1 MIAAVRPQRPPQ
13 APEQRESLL
22 AVCTDIEVAALMII
36 TRPRVSPQVA
46 IAKKDATGRPV
57 GELGNVA
64 RGDVLQPDS
73 EPGAKL
79 GQVPQDVPQFHG
91 QGFPV
96 RIGDYPL
103 PVPED
108 LLHLPSDF
116 SGLVGQPQGGID
128 DGMIGCYRRAGTRG
142 GPLIGAEV
150 KGF

>member
-1 MIAAVRPQRPPQ
+1 MGMPAKKRRTTPVTVRPPW
-13 APEQRESLL
+13 
-22 AVCTDIEVAALMII
+22 TALVII

-46 IAKKDATGRPV
+46 IAKEDATGGPV
-57 GELGNVA
+57 GELGDVA
-64 RGDVLQPDS
+64 RCDVFQPDF

-79 GQVPQDVPQFHG
+79 GQVPQDVAQFHG
-91 QGFPV
+91 QGFPI
-96 RIGDYPL
+96 RIGDHSL

-108 LLHLPSDF
+108 LLDLSGDF

-142 GPLIGAEV
+142 GPLVGAEV